1 MIERA
6 HRPGKARR
14 TQLRLFV
21 GGGWK
26 AERRPRTRWGVQAL
40 SHFGAA
46 FGTAARWQC
55 LGRGD
60 TCWHGTVRLPPSS
73 PKLCSEGTQVLLL
86 GMVLASPPSP
96 PPLRR
101 CMKHSRGQ
109 LSLRVHRA
117 HAQAHLG
124 TSRCA
129 QGVGAGSEAPMSS
142 GCGVGQRRFLFLS
155 TEKGSRDGQ
164 SKHQSCTR
172 SFWLTRNLNVA
183 KF

>member
-26 AERRPRTRWGVQAL
+26 AERRPRTQRGVRAL
-40 SHFGAA
+40 SHFGAV
-46 FGTAARWQC
+46 FGTAACWQC

-73 PKLCSEGTQVLLL
+73 PKPCSEGAQVLLL
-86 GMVLASPPSP
+86 GMVLASPPSSS
-96 PPLRR
+96 PLRR
-101 CMKHSRGQ
+101 CTKHSRGH
-109 LSLRVHRA
+109 LGLRAHSA

-124 TSRCA
+124 TSSCA
-129 QGVGAGSEAPMSS
+129 QGVGARSEAPMSS
-142 GCGVGQRRFLFLS
+142 GCGAGQRRFLFLS
-155 TEKGSRDGQ
+155 TEKGSRDRQ
-164 SKHQSCTR
+164 SKRHSCAG
-172 SFWLTRNLNVA
+172 SF
-183 KF
+183 